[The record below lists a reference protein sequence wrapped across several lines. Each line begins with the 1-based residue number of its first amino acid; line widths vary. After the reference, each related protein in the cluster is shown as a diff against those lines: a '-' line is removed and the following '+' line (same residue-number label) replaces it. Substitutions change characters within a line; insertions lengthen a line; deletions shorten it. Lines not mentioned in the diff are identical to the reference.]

1 MSVIFKLFNGYDL
14 NDGRGDL
21 HCLNTAGKSS
31 SEKVKLS
38 LQVDDNLPVN
48 ATGDV

>member
-14 NDGRGDL
+14 NADL
-21 HCLNTAGKSS
+21 LCLNKGGKSS
-31 SEKVKLS
+31 SEKVKL
-38 LQVDDNLPVN
+38 LLLVVDNLPVN